1 MKPAPFEYVAASSA
15 ADAVEALRRHG
26 DEAKVLAGGQ
36 SLIPMLALR
45 LARPAALVDINGCG
59 DLEGMAESRGVL
71 TVNALARQRDL
82 EIFARERAPLLAE
95 ALRWV
100 AHPPIRNRGTV
111 VGSIVHADPA
121 SELPAL
127 LLCLDGEVVARR
139 RGGERVI
146 AADQLYVAPLTTS
159 LESDELATAVR
170 FTLPPEGAGWGFAEV
185 TRRHGDFALVGCAAV
200 LALDGAGAVTHARL
214 GFFGVGGTPV
224 RSGPSW
230 DGSRRLRASARRRR
244 RRRPRSVL
252 MAICTPP
259 RSIARP
265 WPPPSLRACSPLRS
279 SDAGRPHEAGR
290 SRHRQRRAPRAGC
303 GRALDPG

>member
-1 MKPAPFEYVAASSA
+1 MKPPPFEYVAASSA

-26 DEAKVLAGGQ
+26 DDAKVLAGGQ

-59 DLEGMAESRGVL
+59 DLEGTAESRGVL
-71 TVNALARQRDL
+71 TVNALVRQRAL
-82 EIFARERAPLLAE
+82 ERWARERAPLLAE

-111 VGSIVHADPA
+111 VGSVVHADPA

-146 AADQLYVAPLTTS
+146 SADQLYVAPLTTS

-170 FTLPPEGAGWGFAEV
+170 FTLPPAGAGWGFAEV

-200 LALDGAGAVTHARL
+200 LALDGAGAVSHARL

-224 RSGPSW
+224 RSGLGEAALLGQKATAARLGEAAKAAAAALRP
-230 DGSRRLRASARRRR
+230 DGDLHATAEY
-244 RRRPRSVL
+244 
-252 MAICTPP
+252 
-259 RSIARP
+259 
-265 WPPPSLRACSPLRS
+265 RS
-279 SDAGRPHEAGR
+279 SVAATLAERVLTA
-290 SRHRQRRAPRAGC
+290 
-303 GRALDPG
+303 ALERCRKTA